1 MDAEMSVPYFQETMN
16 SVETGAT
23 MDEDGSDINTS
34 DNESTESDIEWELQ
48 HLKKYDNMKQ
58 LDILRR
64 EIGHIVAHNVLLP
77 EECYNER
84 FVYIHTYSQ
93 LGWAHMAKRFHN
105 KDHYIHDTAL
115 YIMRLLDELIE
126 ERGAKPTF
134 HIPTY
139 HKVIHNI
146 QSVWNYYSRLYMA
159 GEEDANVMDLIE
171 GMMSLGK

>member
-23 MDEDGSDINTS
+23 MDEDDSDFNMS
-34 DNESTESDIEWELQ
+34 DSDIERELQ
-48 HLKKYDNMKQ
+48 HLKEYDNTKQ

-64 EIGHIVAHNVLLP
+64 EIGHIVVHNILPP
-77 EECYNER
+77 EEWYNER
-84 FVYIHTYSQ
+84 FMYIHTYSQ

-105 KDHYIHDTAL
+105 NDQYIHDTAL

-126 ERGAKPTF
+126 ERGTKPTF
-134 HIPTY
+134 HIHTY
-139 HKVIHNI
+139 HKVIHEIRN
-146 QSVWNYYSRLYMA
+146 VWNYYSRLYMA
-159 GEEDANVMDLIE
+159 GEEDADVMDLID